1 MRLPFFRRVIKEINA
16 ETVDF
21 PGVFGDS
28 GRTRT
33 CNPLLRRQMLYPV
46 ELRSHGLENKRK
58 TQGKARALAKK
69 VCGEC
74 SIEKEPQ
81 YHRISEVIAHYQN
94 PSRERQRHF

>member
-1 MRLPFFRRVIKEINA
+1 MRLPFFRRVIKGINA

-46 ELRSHGLENKRK
+46 ELRSRWVENRRK
-58 TQGKARALAKK
+58 TQGKARLL
-69 VCGEC
+69 GE
-74 SIEKEPQ
+74 
-81 YHRISEVIAHYQN
+81 N
-94 PSRERQRHF
+94 LRESLGFRWE